1 MMENFDSKHFRAALG
16 QFVTGVTV
24 VTTIDAAGNPVGLT
38 ANSFNA
44 VSLTPPMV
52 LWSLDKKSSNLQSF
66 MDSDR
71 FAINIL
77 SDGQRD
83 VATRFATRGIDR
95 FEGVETYEGPAGLP
109 LIQHCAAHFEC
120 KTAHRYEG
128 GDHIIFVGEV
138 LSCQRYVTE
147 PLGFHAGQ
155 FVQVERAAA

>member
-1 MMENFDSKHFRAALG
+1 MQTFDSKAFRAALG

-24 VTTIDAAGNPVGLT
+24 VTTVDAEGKPVGLT

-52 LWSLDKKSSNLQSF
+52 LWSLDKKSSNLESF
-66 MDSDR
+66 MTGDH

-77 SDGQRD
+77 SEGQRE
-83 VATRFATRGIDR
+83 VASRFATRGIDR
-95 FEGVETYEGPAGLP
+95 FEGVETATGPVGQP
-109 LIQHCAAHFEC
+109 LIKHCAAHFEC
-120 KTAHRYEG
+120 RTAHRYEG

-138 LSCQRYVTE
+138 LSCQRYDME

-155 FVQVERAAA
+155 FVQLDRAVA